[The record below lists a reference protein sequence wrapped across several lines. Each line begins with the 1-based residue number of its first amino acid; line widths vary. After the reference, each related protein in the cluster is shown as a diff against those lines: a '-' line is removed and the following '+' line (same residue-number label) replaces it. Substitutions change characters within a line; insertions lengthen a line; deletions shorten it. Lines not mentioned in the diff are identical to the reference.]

1 MAGMAN
7 VGPFIPPSLQNCPFC
22 LHNWDKLDIVDQAH
36 FYDPPWAIIRP
47 LDPVTPGHVLV
58 ISGKHAGSAAED
70 PEQAGKLMTAAA
82 RYVAREAI
90 QANIITSIGTF
101 ATQTVKHTHIHV
113 VPRTERDLL
122 HLPWTGQ
129 KERQI
134 AALEKKGA

>member
-1 MAGMAN
+1 MVPGM
-7 VGPFIPPSLQNCPFC
+7 FIPPSQQNCPFC
-22 LHNWDKLDIVDQAH
+22 LHNWGKLDIVDRASF

-58 ISGKHAGSAAED
+58 ISGGHAGSAAEN
-70 PEQAGKLMTAAA
+70 PEQAGKLFTAAA

-101 ATQTVKHTHIHV
+101 ATQSVKHTHIHV
-113 VPRTERDLL
+113 VPRVERDLL

-129 KERQI
+129 KERQM
-134 AALEKKGA
+134 AAAEKQDS